1 MKINSKTALTNLLLI
16 LGILLTLL
24 IAYVHF
30 TGGPAQV
37 YKEQDRLYL
46 ETLVEYQDLDS
57 AQLLNR
63 FSLDKVYY
71 IVRVQKDGEYST
83 AWFDTDYKN
92 FKTYKDTD
100 TNQAVGYA
108 EANGI
113 SYRSIEYGVYEEELV
128 YVIKTKN
135 YEEIYLSVES
145 LELVLD
151 GRRS

>member
-16 LGILLTLL
+16 LGIVITLWL
-24 IAYVHF
+24 GYVQYF
-30 TGGPAQV
+30 GGPAQV

-71 IVRVQKDGEYST
+71 IVKVQKDGEFST

-92 FKTYKDTD
+92 FKTYKDAD
-100 TNQAVGYA
+100 TSKAIDYA
-108 EANGI
+108 QANGI
-113 SYRSIEYGVYEEELV
+113 SYKSIEYGVYDEELV

-135 YEEIYLSVES
+135 YSEIYIDVES
-145 LELVLD
+145 LEIVLD